1 MAMKALKQQQKT
13 RVFIVDDHPIVRYG
27 ITRILNSEPDISVC
41 GDADSAETAIQQIE
55 KLNPDLVVVDISLKQ
70 MNGLQLT
77 KFIRERF
84 PCIPVV
90 ILSMHDERMYAN
102 KALRAGASGY
112 VMKEE
117 SSEKLV
123 AAIRQILSGEIYV
136 SEQVKKNIIHAYAG
150 NDDKGNAAIIDR
162 LSDREREIFTLI
174 GIGNSSRAIA
184 DKLCLS
190 VKTVETHRARIKDKL
205 ALPNSTRLAMAAM
218 EWAKKENLAPFCE

>member
-1 MAMKALKQQQKT
+1 MKTAKPQQKT

-27 ITRILNSEPDISVC
+27 ITRILNNEPDITVC
-41 GDADSAETAIQQIE
+41 GDADSAETAIEKIE
-55 KLNPDLVVVDISLKQ
+55 KLRPDIIVVDISLKE

-77 KFIRERF
+77 KLIHEHL
-84 PCIPVV
+84 PCVPVV

-123 AAIRQILSGEIYV
+123 LAIRQILSGDIYV

-150 NDDKGNAAIIDR
+150 KDEGSKSSVIDR
-162 LSDREREIFTLI
+162 LSDREHEIFTLI
-174 GIGNSSRAIA
+174 GIGNSSRIIA

-190 VKTVETHRARIKDKL
+190 VKTIETHRSRIKDKL
-205 ALPNSTRLAMAAM
+205 GLPDSTKLSLAAM
-218 EWAKKENLAPFCE
+218 EWARKENLVPVCE